1 MFGFLKRWFDG
12 AEDTPDAGAAVAPPA
27 PAVMPTLMPA
37 VASVKTVAAKADDG
51 ARSFV
56 HREAIL
62 DRKERI
68 AGDEFVLKRKLEARL
83 SVRNPAVQRSYD
95 DALLHSIVSG
105 GIDSLAEQRLVFV
118 RLSPLSLDNPLID
131 QLPAAHAVLLLD
143 LRSEFPLDPAA
154 VATRLAALRTQGVRH
169 GWLLRQDL
177 PALQPLLAQS
187 DFIQVEASAFDGLEL
202 RALATRLR
210 ALRAPD
216 SPPLQ
221 LIAREL
227 QSNDEFSLCFHSGF
241 DLFQG
246 GFVSSHENWAV
257 RKSDINRI
265 RIIELLNQ
273 VRSGVE
279 LTLIAEGLKTEP
291 ILSFKLLRYVNSA
304 AMGLLREVTSIS
316 QGLVTLGRD
325 KTFRWLSLLLFD
337 TLNPSYRERVLT
349 ERALARGRFMES
361 LAGQGQVPAVGD
373 QLFMTGLFSLLDRL
387 MGQKM
392 DDMLRQ
398 IALPEPVTQALLGQ
412 GGGLGDILQLA
423 IAMESGDPD
432 AIAQAADCC
441 GVSDDAVSH
450 TALEAL
456 RWAQKTVSAA
466 DL

>member
-12 AEDTPDAGAAVAPPA
+12 AEDNAEAAR
-27 PAVMPTLMPA
+27 A
-37 VASVKTVAAKADDG
+37 VASAVPPTPASPPSPMKTATARASDG
-51 ARSFV
+51 TRSFV

-62 DRKERI
+62 DRTERI
-68 AGDEFVLKRKLEARL
+68 AGYECVLKRKLEARL
-83 SVRNPAVQRSYD
+83 SARNPAVQRSYD

-105 GIDSLAEQRLVFV
+105 DVDGLAEQRLVFV

-143 LRSEFPLDPAA
+143 LRSEFPLDPGA
-154 VATRLAALRTQGVRH
+154 VATRLAVLRTQGVRH

-210 ALRAPD
+210 TQRAPD
-216 SPPLQ
+216 APPVQ

-349 ERALARGRFMES
+349 ERALTRGRFMEG
-361 LAGQGQVPAVGD
+361 LAAQGRVPVVAD

-392 DDMLRQ
+392 EEMLRQ
-398 IALPEPVTQALLGQ
+398 IVLPDPVTQALLGQ
-412 GGGLGDILQLA
+412 GGDLTDILQLA
-423 IAMESGDPD
+423 IAMESGDPEV
-432 AIAQAADCC
+432 IAQAADRC
-441 GVSDDAVSH
+441 GVSDEAVSH
-450 TALEAL
+450 AVLEAL
-456 RWAQKTVSAA
+456 NWAQKTVSAA
-466 DL
+466 EL

>member
-12 AEDTPDAGAAVAPPA
+12 VEDKPKPKPEAEPEGSPAMAVVTPPRAA
-27 PAVMPTLMPA
+27 PAG
-37 VASVKTVAAKADDG
+37 ADDG
-51 ARSFV
+51 TRSFV

-68 AGDEFVLKRKLEARL
+68 AGDEFVLNRKLEARL
-83 SVRNPAVQRSYD
+83 SVRNPAVQCSYD
-95 DALLHSIVSG
+95 DALLRSIISG
-105 GIDSLAEQRLVFV
+105 GIERLAEQRLAFV
-118 RLSPLSLDNPLID
+118 RLSPLSLDNPLIE
-131 QLPAAHAVLLLD
+131 QLPAGHAVFLLD
-143 LRSEFPLDPAA
+143 LRSEFPLDLVA
-154 VATRLAALRTQGVRH
+154 VAARLAALRTQGVRH

-210 ALRAPD
+210 TQRAPD
-216 SPPLQ
+216 APPVQ

-246 GFVSSHENWAV
+246 AFVSSHENWAV

-273 VRSGVE
+273 VRSGAE

-349 ERALARGRFMES
+349 ERALARGRFMEG
-361 LAGQGQVPAVGD
+361 LAGHGRVPAVAE

-392 DDMLRQ
+392 PEMLRQ
-398 IALPEPVTQALLGQ
+398 ITLPEPVTQALLGQ
-412 GGGLGDILQLA
+412 SGGLGDILQLA
-423 IAMESGDPD
+423 IAMESGDPE
-432 AIAQAADCC
+432 AIAQAADRC
-441 GVSDDAVSH
+441 GVSDEEISH

-456 RWAQKTVSAA
+456 SWALKTVSAA
-466 DL
+466 EL